1 MKLLSRFKSLTSS
14 PRRKQ
19 FLSLI
24 VFSTSYMWFKNFS
37 NSVLNPHF
45 LNQGL
50 SLQQMILGTTLFFS
64 SPLILQLV
72 KRKYSS
78 RKSWRL
84 APIISLLFILMII
97 RIFSVWQF
105 YLASII
111 GGLAIIFF
119 WLPYNINHFE
129 LTPKHRTGLSSAI
142 LFSLISLVTLTAP
155 LVAGFLAQINYLFIW
170 VLSGVFFLIPFSLVK
185 SQRSFTVSYS
195 LKSSIR
201 EIKATR
207 LFIFLQGI
215 WEAMIFGVIPI
226 FSLYF
231 IKSPLYYGTYMA
243 YLSLMGILANLLL
256 GRYTDKKQKRIIFLY
271 PLTLIMAI
279 TTFLFPLAISRIIW
293 WIAITGIIQFF
304 APLFWNI
311 STAMIV
317 DAHLNLRQAIP
328 AREFVLSSG
337 RILGLALIFINFKFQ
352 SKPTYIFYF
361 LGTAM
366 LLYPIILFYN
376 TKISKKYTYL

>member
-1 MKLLSRFKSLTSS
+1 MKLFSRFKSLTSS

-24 VFSTSYMWFKNFS
+24 VFSTAYLWFRNFS
-37 NSVLNPHF
+37 GAVLNPHF

-50 SLQQMILGTTLFFS
+50 SLQQMILGAILFFS
-64 SPLILQLV
+64 SSLILQLV

-84 APIISLLFILMII
+84 ALIISLLFLMMII
-97 RIFSVWQF
+97 RIFSVWQY
-105 YLASII
+105 YLAEII
-111 GGLAIIFF
+111 GGLVIILF
-119 WLPYNINHFE
+119 WLPYNIAHFE

-142 LFSLISLVTLTAP
+142 LFSLISLVSLTAP

-207 LFIFLQGI
+207 LFLFLQGI
-215 WEAMIFGVIPI
+215 WESMIFAIIPI

-279 TTFLFPLAISRIIW
+279 TTFFFPLAISRIIW
-293 WIAITGIIQFF
+293 WIAITGVIQFF
-304 APLFWNI
+304 SPLFANI
-311 STAMIV
+311 STAMVV

-328 AREFVLSSG
+328 AREFLLSAG
-337 RILGLALIFINFKFQ
+337 RILGLVITFINFKFQ

-361 LGTAM
+361 LGSVM
-366 LLYPIILFYN
+366 LLYPLLLFYN